1 MYVPKS
7 QIIPNQHTNGNE
19 LEYKSTREM
28 YMGYYYI
35 LSNNTLFSGK
45 NPNDGI
51 PRELQPISTN
61 TKENQPF
68 PQYDN
73 ALSNTSYDSIR
84 SKNNIPPPSL
94 SLIEPSSILAS
105 PQYPSFIRYFLK
117 RANNSIFIEVD
128 KAVYDKIKNKDKAYN
143 WPIYIPFELPWTT
156 GGTSRSNIYS
166 INKGIVDTTEYNQK
180 LYGLSLYIT
189 NYTQFAI

>member
-61 TKENQPF
+61 TKDNQPI

-73 ALSNTSYDSIR
+73 TISNTSYDYIR
-84 SKNNIPPPSL
+84 SKKNIPPPSI
-94 SLIEPSSILAS
+94 SLIEPSSILPS

-128 KAVYDKIKNKDKAYN
+128 KSVYDKIKNKDKDYN

-156 GGTSRSNIYS
+156 GGTSRSDIYN
-166 INKGIVDTTEYNQK
+166 INKGIVDTTEYKQK